1 MLRRYHIGPLDDG
14 PSVDGLADLAQLAD
28 LMDHAVGKIT
38 EAAEACSETDPPQ
51 MPWPPITEPHG
62 PLSGCD
68 KRLPGGKSTSMSRR
82 LSSGSDRNPTTVHGV
97 PSKPKAKAK
106 TSFGSMPMGMAP
118 AEAAVTLAQRAGS
131 PRALPSP
138 TQRNRVQFRKMGPPL
153 PIAPEEPLCP
163 FFEAGPTV
171 AVSGQRPARDLR
183 GSRRVV
189 FLMAGPL
196 TSSLPSTAPEA
207 PKASR
212 RPFAM
217 TLRRPALLAL
227 LFAAAIAGLRA
238 ADNPAG
244 LAVTFAAGGGTDLSV
259 AENVWLHV
267 PAGQPATPFLAPG
280 PFTATWKGQVVA
292 ELRADFT
299 FHAEFNGDLK
309 LTVNDTVVLEG
320 KGEGDKPVTGKSIRL
335 NKGANNLVA
344 EFKSPAAGDA
354 FVRLFWSNKETPY
367 NPIPLTELS
376 HPETDDLKKALLV
389 RRGRDLFA
397 EARCAKCHTTP
408 GGMPEL
414 AMDAPAF
421 DGIGGRRNFDWLA
434 RWIEHPH
441 ARREFITNDL
451 PGNPVTVLWHEDE
464 IHSRETRPMPFLF
477 LGADATAKAEAAAAF
492 LASLKGPAPFA
503 ATKGDVEEGKA
514 LFEKLHCVACHD
526 SPEHGRTMPHQITH
540 RRLNAKFAPGALAA
554 FLQKPQEHFAWIRM
568 PDFRLSAKEA
578 QNLAEFL
585 MSVAE
590 KAEITA
596 APTDAALIEKGRRL
610 VTAVGCLNCHT
621 LDGARSELVAKPLA
635 ELNAD
640 RWTSGCIA
648 DQRPAEANKTPF
660 FNFNAAQKAALRA
673 FAATDRASLTR
684 HTSADF
690 LARQSEHLNCRECHG
705 KFEGFPAYQLLY
717 GKLKPEWTAKFI
729 AGTHP
734 VKPRPWLESRMP
746 NFPAY
751 AEHLATGLATIAG
764 LPAKT
769 PADPAPADTSD
780 LAKAGQKLVSANGGF
795 ACVSCHPVGEMGATQ
810 VFEAPGINLAT
821 SFDRIQPAYFRRW
834 LRAPTSVDPS
844 TKMPGYFDEEGK
856 SPLPDVLGGD
866 GPKTIG
872 AVWEYIRL
880 ADKMPRPE

>member
-1 MLRRYHIGPLDDG
+1 M
-14 PSVDGLADLAQLAD
+14 
-28 LMDHAVGKIT
+28 M
-38 EAAEACSETDPPQ
+38 
-51 MPWPPITEPHG
+51 
-62 PLSGCD
+62 
-68 KRLPGGKSTSMSRR
+68 
-82 LSSGSDRNPTTVHGV
+82 
-97 PSKPKAKAK
+97 
-106 TSFGSMPMGMAP
+106 
-118 AEAAVTLAQRAGS
+118 
-131 PRALPSP
+131 
-138 TQRNRVQFRKMGPPL
+138 
-153 PIAPEEPLCP
+153 
-163 FFEAGPTV
+163 
-171 AVSGQRPARDLR
+171 
-183 GSRRVV
+183 
-189 FLMAGPL
+189 
-196 TSSLPSTAPEA
+196 
-207 PKASR
+207 
-212 RPFAM
+212 
-217 TLRRPALLAL
+217 LRRPALLAL
-227 LFAAAIAGLRA
+227 IFAAAIAGLRA

-244 LAVTFAAGGGTDLSV
+244 LAVTFAAGGASDLSV

-280 PFTATWKGQVVA
+280 PFTATWKGQVAA

-320 KGEGDKPVTGKSIRL
+320 KGEGDKPVTSKSVRL

-344 EFKSPAAGDA
+344 EFKSPASGDA

-367 NPIPLTELS
+367 NPIPLAELS

-397 EARCAKCHTTP
+397 ENRCAKCHTTP

-434 RWIEHPH
+434 RWIADPH
-441 ARREFITNDL
+441 ALR
-451 PGNPVTVLWHEDE
+451 PGT
-464 IHSRETRPMPFLF
+464 PMPQVLS
-477 LGADATAKAEAAAAF
+477 GADTKDKAESVAAY
-492 LASLKGPAPFA
+492 LSSLKGTPIPEV
-503 ATKGDVEEGKA
+503 KPGDIEAGKA
-514 LFEKLHCVACHD
+514 LYEKLHCAACHNPPD
-526 SPEHGRTMPHQITH
+526 VAAADPKKISQKQVK
-540 RRLNAKFAPGALAA
+540 AKFSPGALVA
-554 FLQKPQEHFAWIRM
+554 FLQKPNEHYAWIRM
-568 PDFRLSAKEA
+568 PGFKLTAEEA
-578 QNLAEFL
+578 QNLGAYLEG
-585 MSVAE
+585 SAD
-590 KAEITA
+590 KPADRS
-596 APTDAALIEKGRRL
+596 APTDDALLKKGQAI
-610 VTAVGCLNCHT
+610 VQTAGCLSCHV
-621 LDGARSELVAKPLA
+621 LGGAKNEFAAKPLTDLA
-635 ELNAD
+635 AAKWTAGCLAD
-640 RWTSGCIA
+640 KPA
-648 DQRPAEANKTPF
+648 DDSKAPRYAFTDDER
-660 FNFNAAQKAALRA
+660 AALRA
-673 FAATDRASLTR
+673 FGATDRSSLTR
-684 HTSADF
+684 HTTADF
-690 LARQSEHLNCRECHG
+690 LARQSVALNCRECHG
-705 KFEGFPAYQLLY
+705 KFEGFPAYELLY

-769 PADPAPADTSD
+769 PADPAPSDTAD
-780 LAKAGQKLVSANGGF
+780 LAKAGLKLVSANGGF

-810 VFEAPGINLAT
+810 VFEAPGINLAS
-821 SFDRIQPAYFRRW
+821 SFDRIQPSFFRRW